1 MSQTTRN
8 PRTKRGNKLLIT
20 VTIDPDQV
28 QAIDRLADERRTSRS
43 QVVREAVNLFL
54 AREQEREAA

>member
-8 PRTKRGNKLLIT
+8 PKAKRGNKLMIT

-28 QAIDRLADERRTSRS
+28 HAIDRIADARRTSRA
-43 QVVREAVNLFL
+43 QLVREAVNLFL
-54 AREQEREAA
+54 LREQEREAA